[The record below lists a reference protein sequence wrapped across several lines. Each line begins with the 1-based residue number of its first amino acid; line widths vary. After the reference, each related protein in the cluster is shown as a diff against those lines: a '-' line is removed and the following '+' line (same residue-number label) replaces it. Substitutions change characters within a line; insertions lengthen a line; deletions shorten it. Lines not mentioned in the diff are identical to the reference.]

1 MASETISINLQNTTT
16 GIIDVSIMGNP
27 SDLAD
32 NSNATTEYRW
42 NVTGLTL
49 GTENRVS
56 VQYRANS
63 INDFST
69 FVAPLQTLSV
79 QGVVD
84 ALNTLGIGSFFSFTS
99 GGNTFISNYDND
111 YVFGV
116 LNIYTQG
123 IPQFIYNVNLTGVGG
138 TLSVDVNFVNQL
150 TLNSPVTQSGTITT
164 ASGDYY
170 VLGGTTPTSV
180 NNSAISLVDTSSGY
194 VFYSQSVPPTTAWGY
209 ALFINNPDGI
219 YVLTYDNT

>member
-49 GTENRVS
+49 STENRVS

-63 INDFST
+63 ISDFSI

-116 LNIYTQG
+116 LNIYNQA
-123 IPQFIYNVNLTGVGG
+123 IPQFLYNIDLTGAGG
-138 TLSVDVNFVNQL
+138 SVSIDVNFINQL
-150 TLNSPVTQSGTITT
+150 NLASPVSQSGTITT
-164 ASGDYY
+164 ASGDY
-170 VLGGTTPTSV
+170 VVIGGTTTASLTQILTLQNVTTGSSYYLGTPTPSTPFGTAFFPT
-180 NNSAISLVDTSSGY
+180 NDATY
-194 VFYSQSVPPTTAWGY
+194 VFTMK
-209 ALFINNPDGI
+209 
-219 YVLTYDNT
+219 DN

>member
-1 MASETISINLQNTTT
+1 
-16 GIIDVSIMGNP
+16 
-27 SDLAD
+27 
-32 NSNATTEYRW
+32 
-42 NVTGLTL
+42 VTGLTL

-63 INDFST
+63 INDFSI

-116 LNIYTQG
+116 LNIYNQG
-123 IPQFIYNVNLTGVGG
+123 IPQFIYNVNLTGAGG
-138 TLSVDVNFVNQL
+138 DLIIDVNAVNQL

-170 VLGGTTPTSV
+170 NLSGTAPSG
-180 NNSAISLVDTSSGY
+180 NNSAVSLVDTSSGY
-194 VFYSQSVPPTTAWGY
+194 VFYSQSIVAGNIWGY